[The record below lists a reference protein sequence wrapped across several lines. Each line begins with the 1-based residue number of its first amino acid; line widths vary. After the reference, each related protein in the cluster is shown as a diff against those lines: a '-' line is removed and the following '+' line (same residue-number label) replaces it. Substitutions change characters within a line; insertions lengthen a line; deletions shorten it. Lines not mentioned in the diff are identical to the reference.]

1 MNRLGKFAKIEFE
14 KREDVSFLGRLLA
27 ILFALIAAML
37 VSAAIIQ
44 FSDASPLEAFL
55 NLLKGAFGSRRSILE
70 TLVKSTPLI
79 LTGLA
84 TVIAFRGKIWSIG
97 QEGQF
102 FLGAIGGYW
111 AYRMFQGLPAVALI
125 PIIILFGFIIAGIGG
140 MIAGFLKAYF
150 NVDEIIST
158 VMGNYIIDYFLSFLL
173 SGIGPWRE
181 PGSYYLQTAPIT
193 ENAHFPLLFQNS
205 RLHMG
210 FLIALVSCLVV
221 YLILNRTPFG
231 YQLRAFGSNP
241 KAAKFKGININ
252 KIYIVTMLISG
263 GLAGLA
269 GMGELFGVQF
279 RLRPDLSP
287 GYGYTGIIVAML
299 AGLDPIGVLPAAIL
313 FGALING
320 SAQMRIATGVPT
332 AITYAIQAIVLLFL
346 LSAQVLSRYRI
357 RRLEHVDHA
366 VASNNNH

>member
-1 MNRLGKFAKIEFE
+1 MNLSAKIKFE
-14 KREDVSFLGRLLA
+14 KRDDVGIIGRIFA
-27 ILFALIAAML
+27 IVFALIAAML
-37 VSAAIIQ
+37 VSAILIRLA
-44 FSDASPLEAFL
+44 DASPVEAFS

-111 AYRMFQGLPAVALI
+111 AYRVFEGLPALALV
-125 PIIILFGFIIAGIGG
+125 PIIVVAGFMTGAIGG
-140 MIAGFLKAYF
+140 MVAGFLKAYF

-158 VMGNYIIDYFLSFLL
+158 VMGNYIIDYLLSFLL
-173 SGIGPWRE
+173 SGVGPWRE
-181 PGSYYLQTAPIT
+181 PGSYYQQTAPIT
-193 ENAHFPLLFQNS
+193 ENAHYPLLFENS

-210 FLIALVSCLVV
+210 FLIALAGSLVV

-241 KAAKFKGININ
+241 RAAKFKGININ
-252 KIYIVTMLISG
+252 KIFIVTMLISG

-269 GMGELFGVQF
+269 GTGELFGVQY

-299 AGLDPIGVLPAAIL
+299 AGLNPIGVLPAGIL

-332 AITYAIQAIVLLFL
+332 ALTYAIQAIVLLFL

-357 RRLEHVDHA
+357 RRAEHA
-366 VASNNNH
+366 G

>member
-1 MNRLGKFAKIEFE
+1 MSLISNIKLE
-14 KREDVSFLGRLLA
+14 KREDVSGAGRIAA
-27 ILFALIAAML
+27 IVLALIAAML
-37 VSAAIIQ
+37 VSAVLIRLAN
-44 FSDASPLEAFL
+44 ASPVEAFV
-55 NLLKGAFGSRRSILE
+55 NLFKGAFGNKRAILE
-70 TLVKSTPLI
+70 TLTKSTPLI

-84 TVIAFRGKIWSIG
+84 TVIAFRGRIWSIG

-102 FLGAIGGYW
+102 FLGAIGAYWGY
-111 AYRMFQGLPAVALI
+111 RIFEGLPAIVLV
-125 PIIILFGFIIAGIGG
+125 PIVILFGFAGGAVGG
-140 MIAGFLKAYF
+140 VMAGLLKGFF
-150 NVDEIIST
+150 NVDVIIST
-158 VMGNYIIDYFLSFLL
+158 VMGNYIIDYLLSFLL
-173 SGIGPWRE
+173 SGAGPWRE
-181 PGSYYLQTAPIT
+181 PGSYYQQTAPIS
-193 ENAHFPLLFQNS
+193 ENGYFPLLFENA

-210 FLIALVSCLVV
+210 FVVALVCSVIV

-252 KIYIVTMLISG
+252 KIIILTMLISG

-269 GMGELFGVQF
+269 GTGELFGVQY

-299 AGLDPIGVLPAAIL
+299 AGLNPFGVLPSAIL

-332 AITYAIQAIVLLFL
+332 ALTFAIQAIMLLSL
-346 LSAQVLSRYRI
+346 LSAQVLIRYRV
-357 RRLEHVDHA
+357 RRIEHA
-366 VASNNNH
+366 G

>member
-1 MNRLGKFAKIEFE
+1 MNAFARIRFE
-14 KREDVSFLGRLLA
+14 KREDVGFLGRLLA
-27 ILFALIAAML
+27 ILFALLAAML
-37 VSAAIIQ
+37 VSAILITLA
-44 FSDASPLEAFL
+44 DASPTEAFI
-55 NLLKGAFGSRRSILE
+55 NLLKGAFGNTRAILE
-70 TLVKSTPLI
+70 TLVKATPLI

-97 QEGQF
+97 QEGQL

-111 AYRMFQGLPAVALI
+111 AYRVFEGLPGIVLV
-125 PIIILFGFIIAGIGG
+125 PIIILAGFIVGG
-140 MIAGFLKAYF
+140 MGGMLAGLLKAYF

-158 VMGNYIIDYFLSFLL
+158 VMGNYIIDYLLSFLL
-173 SGIGPWRE
+173 SGVGPWRE
-181 PGSYYLQTAPIT
+181 PGSYYQQTAPIS
-193 ENAHFPLLFQNS
+193 ENAHFPLLFPIG

-210 FLIALVSCLVV
+210 FLIALAGIMVV

-231 YQLRAFGSNP
+231 YQIRAYGLNP
-241 KAAKFKGININ
+241 RAAKFKGVNIN
-252 KIYIVTMLISG
+252 KVFILTMLISG

-269 GMGELFGVQF
+269 GTGELFGVQY

-299 AGLDPIGVLPAAIL
+299 AGLDPVGVLPAAIL

-332 AITYAIQAIVLLFL
+332 ALTYAIQAIVLLFL
-346 LSAQVLSRYRI
+346 LSAQVISRYRI
-357 RRLEHVDHA
+357 RRAEHA
-366 VASNNNH
+366 E

>member
-1 MNRLGKFAKIEFE
+1 MNWFRRFRFE
-14 KREDVSFLGRLLA
+14 KREDVTALGRILA
-27 ILFALIAAML
+27 IIFALVAAML
-37 VSAAIIQ
+37 VSAVLIQ
-44 FSDASPLEAFL
+44 LAHASASEAFI
-55 NLLKGAFGSRRSILE
+55 NLLKGAFGNRRAILE
-70 TLVKSTPLI
+70 TLVKATPLL

-102 FLGAIGGYW
+102 FLGAIGSYW
-111 AYRMFQGLPAVALI
+111 AYRIFSGLPALALI
-125 PIIILFGFIIAGIGG
+125 PIIVLAGFIAGAVGG
-140 MIAGFLKAYF
+140 MLAGFLKAYF

-173 SGIGPWRE
+173 SGVGPWRE
-181 PGSYYLQTAPIT
+181 PGSYYQQTAPIT
-193 ENAHFPLLFQNS
+193 QNAFFPLLFHNS

-210 FLIALVSCLVV
+210 FLIALLGSLLV

-231 YQLRAFGSNP
+231 FQLRVFGSNP
-241 KAAKFKGININ
+241 RAAKFKGININ
-252 KIYIVTMLISG
+252 KIFIITMLISG

-269 GMGELFGVQF
+269 GTGELFGVQH

-299 AGLDPIGVLPAAIL
+299 AGLDPIGVIPAAVF

-320 SAQMRIATGVPT
+320 SAQMRIATGIPT
-332 AITYAIQAIVLLFL
+332 ALTSAIQAIALLFL

-357 RRLEHVDHA
+357 RRIGYADQPAASDDH
-366 VASNNNH
+366 H

>member
-1 MNRLGKFAKIEFE
+1 MNPFSKIKFER
-14 KREDVSFLGRLLA
+14 REDVSPLGSILA
-27 ILFALIAAML
+27 IVFALIAAML
-37 VSAAIIQ
+37 VSAILISVAK
-44 FSDASPLEAFL
+44 ASVSEAFI
-55 NLLKGAFGSRRSILE
+55 NLIKGAFGNRRAVLE

-97 QEGQF
+97 QEGQL

-111 AYRMFQGLPAVALI
+111 AYRMFEGLPPVPLI
-125 PIIILFGFIIAGIGG
+125 AIIVLAGFIAGAIGG
-140 MIAGFLKAYF
+140 LVAGFLKAYF

-173 SGIGPWRE
+173 SGVGPWRE
-181 PGSYYLQTAPIT
+181 PGSYYQQTAPIS
-193 ENAHFPLLFQNS
+193 ENAYYPLLFEKA

-210 FLIALVSCLVV
+210 FLIALAGALVV
-221 YLILNRTPFG
+221 YLILNHTPFG
-231 YQLRAFGSNP
+231 YQIRAYGSNP
-241 KAAKFKGININ
+241 RASKFKGININ
-252 KIYIVTMLISG
+252 KIIIVTMLISG

-269 GMGELFGVQF
+269 GAGELFGVQY

-299 AGLDPIGVLPAAIL
+299 AGLNPIGVIPSAIL

-332 AITYAIQAIVLLFL
+332 SLTFAIQAILLLFL

-357 RRLEHVDHA
+357 RRVEHAD
-366 VASNNNH
+366 

>member
-1 MNRLGKFAKIEFE
+1 MNPLARIKFE
-14 KREDVSFLGRLLA
+14 KREDVGVLGRILA
-27 ILFALIAAML
+27 IGFALIAAML
-37 VSAAIIQ
+37 VSALIIQ
-44 FSDASPLEAFL
+44 FSDASPSEAFI
-55 NLLKGAFGSRRSILE
+55 NLIKGAFGSRRAILE

-111 AYRMFQGLPAVALI
+111 AYRVFGGLPAVALI
-125 PIIILFGFIIAGIGG
+125 PIIILAGFITGGIGG
-140 MIAGFLKAYF
+140 MVAGFLKAYF

-173 SGIGPWRE
+173 SGVGPWRE
-181 PGSYYLQTAPIT
+181 PGSYYQQTAKIT
-193 ENAHFPLLFQNS
+193 ENAYYPLLFQNS
-205 RLHMG
+205 RLHIG
-210 FLIALVSCLVV
+210 FLIALVASLVV
-221 YLILNRTPFG
+221 YLILKRTPFG

-241 KAAKFKGININ
+241 RAAKFKGININ
-252 KIYIVTMLISG
+252 KIFIVTMLISG

-269 GMGELFGVQF
+269 GTGELFGVQY

-299 AGLDPIGVLPAAIL
+299 AGLDPIGVLPAGIL
-313 FGALING
+313 FGALLNG

-357 RRLEHVDHA
+357 RRAKHA
-366 VASNNNH
+366 D

>member
-1 MNRLGKFAKIEFE
+1 MKLE
-14 KREDVSFLGRLLA
+14 KREDVGLFGRLFA
-27 ILFALIAAML
+27 ILVALLAAML
-37 VSAAIIQ
+37 VSAVLIK
-44 FSDASPLEAFL
+44 FTDASPTEAFT
-55 NLLKGAFGSRRSILE
+55 NLIKGAFGNRRAILE

-111 AYRMFQGLPAVALI
+111 AYRAFEGLPALALV
-125 PIIILFGFIIAGIGG
+125 PIIVVAGFLTGAIGG
-140 MIAGFLKAYF
+140 MVAGFLKAYF

-173 SGIGPWRE
+173 SGVGPWRE
-181 PGSYYLQTAPIT
+181 PGSYYQQTATIS
-193 ENAHFPLLFQNS
+193 ENAHYPLLFDNS

-210 FLIALVSCLVV
+210 FLIALTGSLVV
-221 YLILNRTPFG
+221 YLILNHTPFG

-241 KAAKFKGININ
+241 RAAKFKGININ
-252 KIYIVTMLISG
+252 KIFIVTMLISG

-269 GMGELFGVQF
+269 GTGELFGVQY

-299 AGLDPIGVLPAAIL
+299 AGLNPIGVLPAGIL

-332 AITYAIQAIVLLFL
+332 ALTYAIQAIVLLFL

-357 RRLEHVDHA
+357 RRIEHA
-366 VASNNNH
+366 G

>member
-1 MNRLGKFAKIEFE
+1 VNPFSKIKFE
-14 KREDVSFLGRLLA
+14 KREDVGFLGRILA
-27 ILFALIAAML
+27 VVFALIAAML
-37 VSAAIIQ
+37 VSAILIKLA
-44 FSDASPLEAFL
+44 DASPSAAFI
-55 NLLKGAFGSRRSILE
+55 NLIKGAFGNRRAILE

-97 QEGQF
+97 QEGQL

-111 AYRMFQGLPAVALI
+111 AYRIFGGLPTVALI
-125 PIIILFGFIIAGIGG
+125 PIIVLAGFLAGAIGG

-158 VMGNYIIDYFLSFLL
+158 VMGNYIIDYLLSFLL
-173 SGIGPWRE
+173 SGVGPWRE
-181 PGSYYLQTAPIT
+181 PGSYYQQTAPIT
-193 ENAHFPLLFQNS
+193 KNAYYPLLFENS

-210 FLIALVSCLVV
+210 FLIALAGVLVV
-221 YLILNRTPFG
+221 YLILNHTPFG
-231 YQLRAFGSNP
+231 YQIRAYGSNP
-241 KAAKFKGININ
+241 RAAKFKGININ
-252 KIYIVTMLISG
+252 KIFIVTMLISG

-269 GMGELFGVQF
+269 GTGELFGVQY

-299 AGLDPIGVLPAAIL
+299 AGLNPIGVIPAAIL

-332 AITYAIQAIVLLFL
+332 ALTSAIQAIVLLFL

-357 RRLEHVDHA
+357 RRIEHADQPA
-366 VASNNNH
+366 TSNNNH

>member
-1 MNRLGKFAKIEFE
+1 MTLLAKIKLE
-14 KREDVSFLGRLLA
+14 KREDVGFLGRILA
-27 ILFALIAAML
+27 IVVALFAAML
-37 VSAAIIQ
+37 VSAILISLA
-44 FSDASPLEAFL
+44 DASPVKAFAS
-55 NLLKGAFGSRRSILE
+55 LLRGAFGNRRSILE

-97 QEGQF
+97 QEGQL

-111 AYRMFQGLPAVALI
+111 AYRAFEGLPTLALV
-125 PIIILFGFIIAGIGG
+125 PIIVLGGFITGAIGG
-140 MIAGFLKAYF
+140 MVAGFLKAYF

-173 SGIGPWRE
+173 SGVGPWRE
-181 PGSYYLQTAPIT
+181 PGSYYQQTATIS
-193 ENAHFPLLFQNS
+193 ENAHYPLLFQGA
-205 RLHMG
+205 RLHAG
-210 FLIALVSCLVV
+210 FLIALAGSLVV

-241 KAAKFKGININ
+241 RAAKFKGININ
-252 KIYIVTMLISG
+252 KIFIVTMLISG

-269 GMGELFGVQF
+269 GTGELFGVQY

-299 AGLDPIGVLPAAIL
+299 AGLNPIGVIPSAIL

-332 AITYAIQAIVLLFL
+332 ALTYAIQAIVLLFL
-346 LSAQVLSRYRI
+346 LSAQVIARYRI
-357 RRLEHVDHA
+357 RRVEHA
-366 VASNNNH
+366 G

>member
-1 MNRLGKFAKIEFE
+1 MNPLSWIKFE
-14 KREDVSFLGRLLA
+14 KREDVGLLGRVLA
-27 ILFALIAAML
+27 IVFALIAAML
-37 VSAAIIQ
+37 VSAIIIQ
-44 FSDASPLEAFL
+44 FSDASPFEAFI
-55 NLLKGAFGSRRSILE
+55 NLLKGAFGSRRAILE

-111 AYRMFQGLPAVALI
+111 AYRIFGGLPTVALI
-125 PIIILFGFIIAGIGG
+125 PIIILAGFITGGIGG
-140 MIAGFLKAYF
+140 MVAGFLKAYF

-173 SGIGPWRE
+173 SGVGPWRE
-181 PGSYYLQTAPIT
+181 PGSYYQQTAEIS
-193 ENAHFPLLFQNS
+193 ENAYYPLLFSNS

-210 FLIALVSCLVV
+210 VLIALVASLVV

-241 KAAKFKGININ
+241 RAAKFKGININ
-252 KIYIVTMLISG
+252 RIFIVTMLISG

-269 GMGELFGVQF
+269 GTGELFGVQY

-299 AGLDPIGVLPAAIL
+299 AGLDPIGVLPAGIL

-346 LSAQVLSRYRI
+346 LSAQVLARYRI
-357 RRLEHVDHA
+357 RRVQHV
-366 VASNNNH
+366 N

>member
-1 MNRLGKFAKIEFE
+1 MSPFAKIKLE
-14 KREDVSFLGRLLA
+14 KRDDVSPLGRILA
-27 ILFALIAAML
+27 IVFALIAAML
-37 VSAAIIQ
+37 VSAVLISLAK
-44 FSDASPLEAFL
+44 ASPTGAFF
-55 NLLKGAFGSRRSILE
+55 NLLKGAFGNKRAILE
-70 TLVKSTPLI
+70 TMVKSTPLI

-97 QEGQF
+97 QEGQL

-111 AYRMFQGLPAVALI
+111 AYRVFEGLPTIALI
-125 PIIILFGFIIAGIGG
+125 PIIVLAGFMVGAFGG
-140 MIAGFLKAYF
+140 MVAGFLKAYF
-150 NVDEIIST
+150 RVDEIIST

-173 SGIGPWRE
+173 SGVGPWRE
-181 PGSYYLQTAPIT
+181 PGSYYQQTAEIS
-193 ENAHFPLLFQNS
+193 EKAYYPLLFENS

-210 FLIALVSCLVV
+210 FLIALASILVV
-221 YLILNRTPFG
+221 YLILNHTPFG
-231 YQLRAFGSNP
+231 YQIRAFGSNP
-241 KAAKFKGININ
+241 RAAKFKGINVN
-252 KIYIVTMLISG
+252 KIFIVTMLISG

-269 GMGELFGVQF
+269 GTGELFGVQY

-299 AGLDPIGVLPAAIL
+299 AGLNPIGVLPAAIL

-332 AITYAIQAIVLLFL
+332 ALTFAIQAIILLFL

-357 RRLEHVDHA
+357 RRVEHVD
-366 VASNNNH
+366 

>member
-1 MNRLGKFAKIEFE
+1 MNLLAKIKFE
-14 KREDVSFLGRLLA
+14 KRQEVFWGGRILA
-27 ILFALIAAML
+27 ILFALIAAMI
-37 VSAAIIQ
+37 VSGIIIQ
-44 FSDASPLEAFL
+44 FSDASPVEAFL
-55 NLLKGAFGSRRSILE
+55 NLLKGAFGSRRAILE

-111 AYRMFQGLPAVALI
+111 AYRIFHGLPGIVLI
-125 PIIILFGFIIAGIGG
+125 PIIILFGFIVGG
-140 MIAGFLKAYF
+140 VGGVVAGFLKAYF

-173 SGIGPWRE
+173 SGVGPWRE
-181 PGSYYLQTAPIT
+181 PGSYYLQSAPIT
-193 ENAHFPLLFQNS
+193 PNAYYPLLFKDS
-205 RLHMG
+205 RLHLG
-210 FLIALVSCLVV
+210 FIIALCGCLVV

-241 KAAKFKGININ
+241 RAAKFKGININ
-252 KIYIVTMLISG
+252 KIFIVTMLISG

-269 GMGELFGVQF
+269 GTGELFGVQY

-313 FGALING
+313 FGALLNG

-346 LSAQVLSRYRI
+346 LSAQMLSRYRI
-357 RRLEHVDHA
+357 RRLESVDQPAANGNRH
-366 VASNNNH
+366 

>member
-1 MNRLGKFAKIEFE
+1 MSPVDKLKFE
-14 KREDVSFLGRLLA
+14 KRDDISPLGKTAA
-27 ILFALIAAML
+27 IVVALIAAML
-37 VSAAIIQ
+37 VSAILIKLAN
-44 FSDASPLEAFL
+44 ASPLEAFI
-55 NLLKGAFGSRRSILE
+55 NLFKGAFGNKRAILE
-70 TLVKSTPLI
+70 TLTKSTPLI

-111 AYRMFQGLPAVALI
+111 AYRIFEGLPAPALV
-125 PIIILFGFIIAGIGG
+125 PIVILGAFLVGAFGG
-140 MIAGFLKAYF
+140 MLAGLLKAYF
-150 NVDEIIST
+150 NVDVIIST
-158 VMGNYIIDYFLSFLL
+158 VMGNYIIDYFLSFML
-173 SGIGPWRE
+173 SGSGPWRE
-181 PGSYYLQTAPIT
+181 PGSYYQQTAEIT
-193 ENAHFPLLFQNS
+193 ENAYYPLLFANA

-210 FLIALVSCLVV
+210 FLIAIACSMIV
-221 YLILNRTPFG
+221 YLILNHTPFG

-241 KAAKFKGININ
+241 RAAKFKGINTN
-252 KIYIVTMLISG
+252 KIIILTMFISG

-269 GMGELFGVQF
+269 GTGELFGVQY

-299 AGLDPIGVLPAAIL
+299 AGLNPIGVIPAAIL

-332 AITYAIQAIVLLFL
+332 ALTFAIQAIVLLSL
-346 LSAQVLSRYRI
+346 LSAQVLTRFRV
-357 RRLEHVDHA
+357 RRVDHA
-366 VASNNNH
+366 

>member
-1 MNRLGKFAKIEFE
+1 MSLFAKIKLE
-14 KREDVSFLGRLLA
+14 KRDDVSPIGRIFA
-27 ILFALIAAML
+27 IVFALIAAML
-37 VSAAIIQ
+37 VSALLISLAK
-44 FSDASPLEAFL
+44 ASPTDAFF
-55 NLLKGAFGSRRSILE
+55 NLLKGAFGNKRAILE

-97 QEGQF
+97 QEGQL

-111 AYRMFQGLPAVALI
+111 AYRVFEGLPAIALI
-125 PIIILFGFIIAGIGG
+125 PIIVLAGFMVGAFGG
-140 MIAGFLKAYF
+140 MVAGFLKAYF
-150 NVDEIIST
+150 RVDEIIST

-173 SGIGPWRE
+173 SGVGPWRE
-181 PGSYYLQTAPIT
+181 PGSYYQQTAEIS
-193 ENAHFPLLFQNS
+193 EKAYYPLLFENS

-210 FLIALVSCLVV
+210 FLIALASILVV
-221 YLILNRTPFG
+221 YLILNHTPFG
-231 YQLRAFGSNP
+231 YQIRAFGSNP
-241 KAAKFKGININ
+241 RASKFKGINVN
-252 KIYIVTMLISG
+252 KIFIVTMLISG

-269 GMGELFGVQF
+269 GTGELFGVQY

-299 AGLDPIGVLPAAIL
+299 AGLNPIGVLPAAIL

-332 AITYAIQAIVLLFL
+332 ALTFAIQAIILLFL

-357 RRLEHVDHA
+357 RRVEHVD
-366 VASNNNH
+366 